1 MAGFKRVFTQ
11 FPGFN
16 ILGNIE
22 SVNTIDLAP
31 PATPLGAGT
40 GTVAIVGEF
49 EDGELESPTAVFGG
63 TDLED
68 KFGGFGFTVN
78 GAANSY
84 PVAVRSAGSDDAN
97 VWNGNG
103 FIALRNK
110 RFAGLIVSRV
120 DNSGG
125 EVTFNRLACLTGG
138 AAPFDLEPA
147 QTLSVSVDGAAAV
160 TATFNAAVGTITGTG
175 GTFPTTFTGG
185 ETLELSIDGGPT
197 QVVTFTAADQ
207 SLAQVI
213 DRINAATASSI
224 ARDSGGQLAL
234 DSVIRGYSGTIEV
247 VGGTARATLGLPT
260 AAVPQLDT
268 YTVTSVTAGTYTLR
282 TTVTVLGA
290 STDFDGSYVATGA
303 ETVTQLRDALLSAV
317 QALGVPGV
325 TFAASG
331 AADLTAT
338 GDANV
343 LFTSAVQAEPTP
355 GDVTVT
361 TTTPAV
367 LTLAAGSGNVANID
381 LVTQAEA
388 ASILGALA
396 GVSADTDPSGNLRL
410 CATTTPATGTIL
422 VDAGSTATGLGFTA
436 GTTVSAASGSA
447 SSIPAGTRV
456 RDSAN
461 LTDWIT
467 LTTTA
472 VAADNG
478 GPYTI
483 KVRPAVDDDTTPTAA
498 AGTLTSV
505 LDSLADGWSVTNAAD
520 VSRLSSSQMD
530 VRYLDALA
538 ATIDVSGVSY
548 DINEIYSARTSERI
562 MLALKSNAL
571 DATAS
576 GHRARKAIV
585 SPPLATSRADA
596 KASSGVGVGNTGR
609 DQRVFYAFPGLTTFV
624 PEIAAFGSDRGL
636 GFTDDG
642 VINVRSDGFYA
653 SVRSILPPEENAG
666 QQLSDTN
673 YGPLNAVGLEDAYN
687 KEQGGVGL
695 TIEDYISFKA
705 EGIIAPRNDRAAGL
719 VFQSDVTAVDP
730 EVQPSLTDAKRRF
743 FGDFIID
750 SLSDIAAGYVKKLNT
765 PARRRA
771 LLSTINAFLEVLR
784 SPNSPETSRLENF
797 GVRDETSP
805 ELRAQGFQ
813 VIAVAVRQYA
823 SMDFIVYRT
832 TVGTT
837 VNVEEIT
844 G

>member
-31 PATPLGAGT
+31 PATPLGAGS
-40 GTVAIVGEF
+40 GVVALVGEF
-49 EDGELESPTAVFGG
+49 EDGAINTPTRVFGG
-63 TDLED
+63 SDLEE

-78 GAANSY
+78 GEANQNA
-84 PVAVRSAGSDDAN
+84 VAVRSAGSNAAN
-97 VWNGNG
+97 TWNGNG

-110 RFAGLIVSRV
+110 RFAGLIVNRV

-125 EVTFNRLACLTGG
+125 EVTFNRLACLSGG
-138 AAPFDLEPA
+138 SGPFDLEPA
-147 QTLSVSVDGAAAV
+147 QTLSVSVDGGAPV
-160 TATFNAAVGTITGTG
+160 TATFSAAVGTITGTG

-207 SLAQVI
+207 TIGQVV
-213 DRINAATASSI
+213 DRINASTASSI
-224 ARDSGGQLAL
+224 ARDAAGQLAL
-234 DSVIRGYSGTIEV
+234 DSVIRGYAGTIEV

-268 YTVTSVTAGTYTLR
+268 YTATASTAGTYTLR
-282 TTVTVLGA
+282 TTVTILGVA
-290 STDFDGSYVATGA
+290 TDFDGSYVATGA
-303 ETVTQLRDALLSAV
+303 ETPTQLRDALLSAV

-343 LFTSAVQAEPTP
+343 LFTSTVQAEPAP

-367 LTLAAGSGNVANID
+367 LTLAQGSGNVANID
-381 LVTQAEA
+381 LVSQAEA
-388 ASILGALA
+388 IEILGALA
-396 GVSADTDPSGNLRL
+396 GVSADTNPAGDLRI
-410 CATTTPATGTIL
+410 CATTTPATGTIS

-436 GTTVSAASGSA
+436 GTTASAASGTA
-447 SSIPAGTRV
+447 STIPAGTRV
-456 RDSAN
+456 QDSAN
-461 LTDWIT
+461 LTSWVT
-467 LTTTA
+467 LETTSVSAT
-472 VAADNG
+472 NG
-478 GPYTI
+478 GPYTL
-483 KVRPAVDDDTTPTAA
+483 KVRPATDDDTTPTAS
-498 AGTLTSV
+498 AGTLTTL
-505 LDSLADGWSVTNAAD
+505 LDTLADGWSVTNASD
-520 VSRLSSSQMD
+520 VARLSGAQMD
-530 VRYLDALA
+530 TRYIA
-538 ATIDVSGVSY
+538 AIEAMLDVSGTPY
-548 DINEIYSARTSERI
+548 DINSMYSARTSERI
-562 MLALKSNAL
+562 MLSLKSNAS

-585 SPPLATSRADA
+585 SPPLATSRTDA
-596 KASSGVGVGNTGR
+596 KASSGIGVGNTGR
-609 DQRVFYAFPGLTTFV
+609 DQRVFYAFPGFATFI
-624 PEIAAFGSDRGL
+624 PEISAQGSAGGL

-642 VINVRSDGFYA
+642 VIDVRGDGFYA

-673 YGPLNAVGLEDAYN
+673 YGPLNAVALEDAYN
-687 KEQGGVGL
+687 KEEGGTGL
-695 TIEDYISFKA
+695 TINDYIDFKA
-705 EGIIAPRNDRAAGL
+705 SGIIAPRNDRAAGL
-719 VFQSDVTAVDP
+719 VFQSDVTSVDP
-730 EVQPSLTDAKRRF
+730 ATQAALSDAKRRF

-750 SLSDIAAGYVKKLNT
+750 SLSDIASGYVKKLNT

-771 LLSTINAFLEVLR
+771 LLSTINAFLEVLK
-784 SPNSPETSRLENF
+784 SPNSPETSRLEDY
-797 GVRDETSP
+797 GVLDETSP
-805 ELRAQGFQ
+805 DLRAQGFQ
-813 VIAVAVRQYA
+813 ILAVAVRQYA
-823 SMDFIVYRT
+823 SMDSIVYRT